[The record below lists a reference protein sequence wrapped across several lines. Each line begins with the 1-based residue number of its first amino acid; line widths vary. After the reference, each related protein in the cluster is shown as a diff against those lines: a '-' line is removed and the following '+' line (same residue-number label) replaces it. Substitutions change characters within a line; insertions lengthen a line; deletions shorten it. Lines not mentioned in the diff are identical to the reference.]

1 MTYGDYKYIMPYPE
15 SYKDRFA
22 WTDHTNKLKEMSNW
36 VSEQK
41 WDHWGSEK
49 TPDGFGFW
57 FSVEENYIAFK
68 EHFGVEE

>member
-1 MTYGDYKYIMPYPE
+1 MTYGNYKYIAPYPK

-22 WTDHTNKLKEMSNW
+22 WIEHTNRLKEMSNW

-57 FSVEENYIAFK
+57 FSIEENYIAFK